1 MNTLLITVLALSALA
16 YFVVKG
22 TDVAQ
27 NRIDEKKKEKKAK
40 EQKKPG
46 SVPMGTFFNPRV
58 TAIQAHEEI
67 EKEYFELSYTDLNDY
82 DEYAPLPKSNEEL
95 DIMDKELMQD
105 QDFSEKA
112 QNQVNSCIVDDN
124 GELVS
129 PLDLVKVKTDQPSS
143 KVVEETSK

>member
-22 TDVAQ
+22 ADVAQ

-40 EQKKPG
+40 EQKKTG

>member
-27 NRIDEKKKEKKAK
+27 KRIDEKKKAK
-40 EQKKPG
+40 EQKKTG

-82 DEYAPLPKSNEEL
+82 DEYAPLPKSNEKL